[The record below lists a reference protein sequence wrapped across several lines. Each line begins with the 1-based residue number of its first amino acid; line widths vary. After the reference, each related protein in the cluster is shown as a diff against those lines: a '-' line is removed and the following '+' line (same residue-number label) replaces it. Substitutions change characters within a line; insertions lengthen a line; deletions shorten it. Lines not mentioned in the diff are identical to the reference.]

1 MKKNKKINNRMTRKE
16 MIEYKKKIKL
26 FDMQNKL
33 RSSSIKKKKRK
44 QLSLQIK
51 KNNKKKA
58 NRAISLDRYK
68 RINLNF
74 NQSILE
80 YMIDK
85 LKDKKD
91 SIREFFNQNF
101 FSYISF

>member
-1 MKKNKKINNRMTRKE
+1 MKKNSKTRMTRKE
-16 MIEYKKKIKL
+16 MNEYKKKIKL
-26 FDMQNKL
+26 FDMHNKL
-33 RSSSIKKKKRK
+33 RSYEYKKKKRR

-51 KNNKKKA
+51 KNNRKKFID
-58 NRAISLDRYK
+58 RAISLDRYK

-74 NQSILE
+74 NQGILE

-85 LKDKKD
+85 LKEKKD
-91 SIREFFNQNF
+91 SFREFFNQNF

>member
-33 RSSSIKKKKRK
+33 RSASIKKKKRK

-51 KNNKKKA
+51 KNNKKKV

-68 RINLNF
+68 R
-74 NQSILE
+74 
-80 YMIDK
+80 K